1 MIRTILLP
9 WDGSEPSR
17 RALDFL
23 LRLLRCC
30 SWAPDRRKVPS
41 GLVMP
46 TA

>member
-23 LRLLRCC
+23 LKLL
-30 SWAPDRRKVPS
+30 
-41 GLVMP
+41 
-46 TA
+46 